1 MSEIKRVL
9 FVCSGNF
16 YRSRLAE
23 ILFNE
28 AAEKLGMDWEA
39 ESRGLL
45 KTGELKGM
53 SDHVVTYLRDHELSH
68 LAVEP
73 RDPLLLDVE
82 DITAFDLIVGLCR
95 EEHEPIINKKYLSLA
110 RAMVKA
116 GRLRYWR
123 IYDIPAPPPVLVR
136 LLGGGHGGPSQ
147 PPASGTEHIAFAVRD
162 LLKELSGGFTPGN
175 LRPHN
180 H

>member
-1 MSEIKRVL
+1 MNEIKRVL
-9 FVCSGNF
+9 FVCSGNY

-28 AAEKLGMDWEA
+28 TAEKIGLDWEA

-53 SDHVVTYLRDHELSH
+53 SEHAVAYLRDRDLGH
-68 LAVEP
+68 LAREP

-95 EEHEPIINKKYLSLA
+95 EEHEPIINQKYLSLA
-110 RAMVKA
+110 RAMAKA
-116 GRLRYWR
+116 GRIRYWR
-123 IYDIPAPPPVLVR
+123 IYDIPAPPRILVR
-136 LLGGGHGGPSQ
+136 LLGGGHKGPSQ
-147 PPASGTEHIAFAVRD
+147 PPVSATEHIAFAVKD
-162 LLKELSGGFTPGN
+162 LLQELRAGFTPGN

>member
-9 FVCSGNF
+9 FVCSGNY

-23 ILFNE
+23 ILFND
-28 AAEKLGMDWEA
+28 AADKVGLEWEA

-53 SDHVVTYLRDHELSH
+53 SEHAAVYLRNHDLGH
-68 LAVEP
+68 LAIEP

-95 EEHEPIINKKYLSLA
+95 EEHEPIINKRYLSLA
-110 RAMVKA
+110 RAMMRA

-136 LLGGGHGGPSQ
+136 LLGGGHGAPCQ
-147 PPASGTEHIAFAVRD
+147 PPPSGTEHIAFAVKD
-162 LLKELSGGFTPGN
+162 LLRELEAGFSPGN
-175 LRPHN
+175 LRS
-180 H
+180 

>member
-1 MSEIKRVL
+1 MSEIRRVL
-9 FVCSGNF
+9 FICSGNY

-28 AAEKLGMDWEA
+28 AAEREGIAWEA
-39 ESRGLL
+39 DSRGLL
-45 KTGELKGM
+45 KTGELKGL
-53 SDHVVTYLRDHELSH
+53 SEHAVSYLRDHELGH
-68 LAVEP
+68 LAIEP

-82 DITAFDLIVGLCR
+82 DITAFDLIIGLCR
-95 EEHEPIINKKYLSLA
+95 EEHEPLINKKYLSLA
-110 RAMVKA
+110 RAMAKA

-136 LLGGGHGGPSQ
+136 LLGGGHASPSQ

-162 LLKELSGGFTPGN
+162 LLRELATGFVPKD
-175 LRPHN
+175 LRS
-180 H
+180 